1 MLFKAFWTSAC
12 TTDTRSVGRR
22 EIMTSYEL
30 GYPEGASFRLQA
42 LVDAVAPL
50 DTSIG
55 RWDDRASWRL
65 HQKPDQAEATEEQRN
80 AARAVMAAFDPWG
93 DGSDI
98 GALAEEEDPG
108 EQPEI
113 FTEEDVE
120 ALGVESDPLSE
131 SEATDNSGTGGS
143 GDPEGGGGEAAYP
156 GIAILPDELGAR
168 RNAVLAAIATEKLTR
183 LSIAM
188 DPSRADFLAARFA
201 DYQNAGA
208 LGLPIDEALAADY
221 RAFQELRDRRDRITN
236 YAMQLEQSALDGD
249 MDRLEAMHAGL
260 GDGWP

>member
-1 MLFKAFWTSAC
+1 MTESVYPQGVPSNAHERLNDAIKAS
-12 TTDTRSVGRR
+12 SG
-22 EIMTSYEL
+22 
-30 GYPEGASFRLQA
+30 LQF
-42 LVDAVAPL
+42 DY
-50 DTSIG
+50 SID
-55 RWDDRASWRL
+55 RWDQRDGDESTGVKPWRL
-65 HQKPDQAEATEEQRN
+65 DAPSYGLSCTEEQRD

-98 GALAEEEDPG
+98 GALSEDEDPG
-108 EQPEI
+108 EQDLGAEMLAAQ
-113 FTEEDVE
+113 DE
-120 ALGVESDPLSE
+120 AGENPQHELQ
-131 SEATDNSGTGGS
+131 A
-143 GDPEGGGGEAAYP
+143 DPEPLREENDATPEGLAVAADGGDVLYP

-236 YAMQLEQSALDGD
+236 YAMHLEQSALDGD
-249 MDRLEAMHAGL
+249 MERLEAMHVGL
-260 GDGWP
+260 GEGWPT

>member
-1 MLFKAFWTSAC
+1 MITG
-12 TTDTRSVGRR
+12 SV
-22 EIMTSYEL
+22 YAKD
-30 GYPEGASFRLQA
+30 YPNGAHLRLQVA
-42 LVDAVAPL
+42 IDAVCPDYGAV
-50 DTSIG
+50 IG
-55 RWDDRASWRL
+55 RWDDRRTWAL
-65 HQKPDQAEATEEQRN
+65 CPKPEATEEQIA
-80 AARAVMAAFDPWG
+80 AARAVMATFDPWG

-98 GALAEEEDPG
+98 GALAEDEDPG
-108 EQPEI
+108 EQDDLGGEMLAAQDEAGENPGDDGGLQQGDGSAVLG
-113 FTEEDVE
+113 DV
-120 ALGVESDPLSE
+120 A
-131 SEATDNSGTGGS
+131 
-143 GDPEGGGGEAAYP
+143 PEGAEDGGASAGQAEPSAFP
-156 GIAILPDELGAR
+156 GTMLLPDTLGAR

-236 YAMQLEQSALDGD
+236 YAMQLEQSAIDGD